1 MQNDRLRR
9 YVAAGAA
16 AWLGLSL
23 LLVGCGS
30 EEASTAQLAPLAIEE
45 HEDSLNQ
52 PPVVRSVRLDPAQ
65 PTQSDR
71 VRALASA
78 HDPEG
83 DRVELSY
90 RWRIDGLPTLSDSA
104 ELDLSDVAKGARVE
118 VVVTASDG
126 RSEGEPM
133 SAVATVI
140 DRAPVV
146 NGIAIQPTKSVYPG
160 DKVVVTPTGSDPD
173 GDFVDFQIEW
183 LVNGRAVA
191 SDGRS
196 FETAGLKQGDRI
208 RVRVIATDGNNESRP
223 EESADIIVGSAHP
236 EIVSA
241 PPGMTEEGVF
251 RYAVEARDP
260 DGDRNLRYRLAEA
273 PEGMKID
280 EVLGEVEWRP
290 APDQSGLHKVSI
302 VVRDSS
308 RLETTQS
315 FEVTVTKAGEPPP
328 AAAAASE

>member
-1 MQNDRLRR
+1 MKNDRLKRR
-9 YVAAGAA
+9 GAAGAA
-16 AWLGLSL
+16 LLACIGLLGL
-23 LLVGCGS
+23 GCGS
-30 EEASTAQLAPLAIEE
+30 DEASTAQLAPLAVEQQD
-45 HEDSLNQ
+45 DSLNQ
-52 PPVVRSVRLDPAQ
+52 PPVLRVVRLEPAQ
-65 PTQSDR
+65 PSQSDR
-71 VRALASA
+71 VRAVANV

-90 RWRIDGLPTLSDSA
+90 RWRIDGLPMLGDQP

-140 DRAPVV
+140 DRAPVL
-146 NGIAIQPTKSVYPG
+146 NGIAIQPTQNVYPG
-160 DKVVVTPTGSDPD
+160 DKVVVTPSGSDPD
-173 GDFVDFQIEW
+173 GDFVDFRFEW
-183 LVNGRAVA
+183 LVNDRRVE

-196 FETAGLKQGDRI
+196 FQTAGLKQGDRI
-208 RVRVIATDGNNESRP
+208 RVRVVATDGNSESQP
-223 EESADIIVGSAHP
+223 VESADITVGSAHP
-236 EIVSA
+236 EFVSS
-241 PPGMTEEGVF
+241 PPGITEEGVF

-260 DGDRNLRYRLAEA
+260 DGDRNLRYRLAEG

-280 EVLGEVEWRP
+280 EVLGEIEWRP
-290 APDQSGLHKVSI
+290 AEDQSGLHKVSI

-328 AAAAASE
+328 AAASSQ